1 MNAVNTR
8 KHVVLSLFAA
18 VIFAAFGMNAAAQ
31 QPQSGQQSTQPAK
44 PSSQQSAKA
53 STSAPPPV
61 AGIVPLGVTRIEQ
74 DLVTP
79 GYRASKLLKQ
89 TVYND
94 QNQKIGKIEDLV
106 IAPDGTLSVA
116 VVDVGG
122 FLGVAK
128 HRVAIPVKQFTQM
141 QPKVILPSATK
152 EALKQL
158 PEFVPA

>member
-1 MNAVNTR
+1 MNAVNSR
-8 KHVVLSLFAA
+8 KNLLPSLCTAVLFAA
-18 VIFAAFGMNAAAQ
+18 LGMNAAAQ
-31 QPQSGQQSTQPAK
+31 QAQQTQPQQTK
-44 PSSQQSAKA
+44 PGSQQTAKA
-53 STSAPPPV
+53 APGAPV
-61 AGIVPLGVTRIEQ
+61 AGMVPLGVTKIET

-89 TVYND
+89 DVYND

-116 VVDVGG
+116 VIDVGG
-122 FLGVAK
+122 FAGIGK

-141 QPKVILPSATK
+141 HPKVVLPAATK
-152 EALKQL
+152 EALKAL